1 MGRPLVYL
9 SVPTVRLVDRQRETP
24 LRGVHSSRFRP
35 GIIGGLEPPTA
46 MRVFADVKIMR
57 DVKRIASGSM
67 LITATCLGN
76 LHTRCKLSRQV
87 WRAPLPWGRATDLVL
102 FPLLISSPLMSLNL
116 IDALPLSYPAIGEIG
131 LWLESGCRA
140 RSRTWN
146 IRFSLYSD
154 VTQLSGGLQVQLGSQ
169 YANDAV

>member
-24 LRGVHSSRFRP
+24 LRGAHSSRFRP
-35 GIIGGLEPPTA
+35 GIISGLEPPTA

-67 LITATCLGN
+67 LITATCLDN

-102 FPLLISSPLMSLNL
+102 FPLLIASLLMSLNL
-116 IDALPLSYPAIGEIG
+116 IDALPLSYPTIGENCFG
-131 LWLESGCRA
+131 GGKWMSGQESNLELSIFIVFRRYSVEWWTSSSA
-140 RSRTWN
+140 WFP
-146 IRFSLYSD
+146 IR
-154 VTQLSGGLQVQLGSQ
+154 
-169 YANDAV
+169 